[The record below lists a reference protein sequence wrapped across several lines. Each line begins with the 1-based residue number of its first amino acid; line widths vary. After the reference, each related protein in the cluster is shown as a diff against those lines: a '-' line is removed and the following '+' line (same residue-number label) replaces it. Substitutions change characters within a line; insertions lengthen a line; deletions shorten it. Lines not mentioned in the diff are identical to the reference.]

1 MDGKLFYLM
10 GPSGSGKDSLI
21 DASRGP
27 LRALNCEVMRR
38 VITRSAES
46 VGEDAIGV
54 TPEEF
59 ERRKHAGAFSLA
71 WQANGLSYGIP
82 REMDEWLQAGQHVL
96 VNGSR
101 ANLRQAME
109 KYPTLVPVLL
119 TVNDEVLRKRLLSR
133 GRETP
138 EQIDARLARNALF
151 KDRRS
156 SDSPV
161 HQVDNSA
168 DLAEAVSALL
178 EVIRLNAE
186 PDRT

>member
-21 DASRGP
+21 EASREP
-27 LRALNCEVMRR
+27 LSALNCEVMRR

-46 VGEDAIGV
+46 IGEDAIGV
-54 TPEEF
+54 TPQEF
-59 ERRKHAGAFSLA
+59 ERQLQASAFSLA

-82 REMDEWLQAGQHVL
+82 NEMDEWLQGGRHVL

-101 ANLRQAME
+101 ANLRQAVE
-109 KYPTLVPVLL
+109 KYPHLIPILL
-119 TVNDEVLRKRLLSR
+119 TVNDAVLRQRLLRR

-138 EQIDARLARNALF
+138 EQIDSRLARNALF

-156 SDSPV
+156 SDNPV
-161 HQVDNSA
+161 HQIDNSG
-168 DLAEAVSALL
+168 DLANAVSALL
-178 EVIRLNAE
+178 ELIRINAE
-186 PDRT
+186 PGRT

>member
-21 DASRGP
+21 DASREP
-27 LRALNCEVMRR
+27 LRALKCEVMRR

-59 ERRKHAGAFSLA
+59 ERQQQAHAFSLA

-82 REMDEWLQAGQHVL
+82 NEMDEWLKAGRHVL

-101 ANLRQAME
+101 ANLRQALE
-109 KYPTLVPVLL
+109 LYPTLVPILL
-119 TVNDEVLRKRLLSR
+119 TVKDDVLKDRLLRR

-138 EQIDARLARNALF
+138 GHVSARAVGLP
-151 KDRRS
+151 RRS
-156 SDSPV
+156 
-161 HQVDNSA
+161 
-168 DLAEAVSALL
+168 
-178 EVIRLNAE
+178 
-186 PDRT
+186 

>member
-1 MDGKLFYLM
+1 MDGKVIYLM

-21 DASRGP
+21 DAAREP
-27 LRALNCEVMRR
+27 LGALGCQVMRR

-46 VGEDAIGV
+46 VGEEAVGV
-54 TPEEF
+54 SPEEF
-59 ERRKHAGAFSLA
+59 LRRQDAGEFSLA
-71 WQANGLSYGIP
+71 WEANSLSYGIP
-82 REMDEWLQAGQHVL
+82 VEMDERLKTGCHVL

-109 KYPTLVPVLL
+109 RYPTLVPILL
-119 TVNDEVLRKRLLSR
+119 TVRDEVLRERLRRR

-151 KDRRS
+151 RDRRAT
-156 SDSPV
+156 DTPV
-161 HQVDNSA
+161 HLIDNSG
-168 DLAEAVSALL
+168 DLADAVKQLL
-178 EVIRLNAE
+178 DLIRLSAG

>member
-1 MDGKLFYLM
+1 
-10 GPSGSGKDSLI
+10 
-21 DASRGP
+21 
-27 LRALNCEVMRR
+27 
-38 VITRSAES
+38 
-46 VGEDAIGV
+46 
-54 TPEEF
+54 
-59 ERRKHAGAFSLA
+59 
-71 WQANGLSYGIP
+71 
-82 REMDEWLQAGQHVL
+82 MDEWLQAGRHVL

-101 ANLRQAME
+101 ANLRQAVE
-109 KYPTLVPVLL
+109 KYPTLVPILL

-156 SDSPV
+156 SDSTV
-161 HQVDNSA
+161 HQIDNSA

-186 PDRT
+186 PDRI